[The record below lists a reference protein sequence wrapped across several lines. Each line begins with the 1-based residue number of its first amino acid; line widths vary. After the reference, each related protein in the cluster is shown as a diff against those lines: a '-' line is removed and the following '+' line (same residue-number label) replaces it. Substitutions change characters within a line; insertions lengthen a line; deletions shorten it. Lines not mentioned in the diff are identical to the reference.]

1 MNLKEQ
7 EKAME
12 NNPVEVAND
21 ARETRRRLL
30 KIGAVGAPLILTFR
44 STSAWAVSAGCLI
57 QQGDLPIPGAIIKVD
72 ENFEPILK
80 DGVDKPKQNDPW
92 YENYQSIF
100 ISKGSG
106 DVADGQLDS
115 DSLRALVYNN
125 NIGQTCLASI
135 NGLPTG

>member
-1 MNLKEQ
+1 MNSKEQ
-7 EKAME
+7 EKPMTK
-12 NNPVEVAND
+12 NPVEAAND
-21 ARETRRRLL
+21 AREARRRLL
-30 KIGAVGAPLILTFR
+30 KVGAVGAPLILTFR

-57 QQGDLPIPGAIIKVD
+57 QQGDLPLPGAIVKVD
-72 ENFEPILK
+72 ENFEPLLK
-80 DGVDKPKQNDPW
+80 EGVDKPKKNDPW

-100 ISKGSG
+100 VSKGAG